1 MDPTYNDLPTKILI
15 LSLNVDAAVN
25 VADPTWLKVLLFV
38 IPENVAEF
46 AVKGEFI
53 VQHKQLNDNAPFPD
67 VEDEPLLQPILTS

>member
-1 MDPTYNDLPTKILI
+1 M
-15 LSLNVDAAVN
+15 
-25 VADPTWLKVLLFV
+25 LLFV